1 MREDIAGPQG
11 ASSRPMWETLEGMVR
26 EKAQEFIQQI
36 MEEEVTELLGR
47 EKSERRSTVDSAEG
61 YRNGYGKPSGP
72 RLIGTRVC
80 GLSRPGGRRR
90 TASTGSRCVVVH
102 WRFWTG
108 HGRW

>member
-47 EKSERRSTVDSAEG
+47 EKSERRSTVDYPRASECDRARAF
-61 YRNGYGKPSGP
+61 RN
-72 RLIGTRVC
+72 
-80 GLSRPGGRRR
+80 LSTTMGH
-90 TASTGSRCVVVH
+90 STGLIREQCPV
-102 WRFWTG
+102 W
-108 HGRW
+108 